1 MWTLRDFEILS
12 AMTFTSN
19 PISRAAIEP
28 IRKALTFSMSPTA
41 RDWSE
46 LAVREFE
53 RGCRSEAEGALRNAR
68 AICDGPTAA
77 RHLRAAAEHL
87 NAG

>member
-1 MWTLRDFEILS
+1 
-12 AMTFTSN
+12 MTSVDKTSLKL
-19 PISRAAIEP
+19 PSDP

-46 LAVREFE
+46 LALRELE
-53 RGCRSEAEGALRNAR
+53 GGSLRAAETALRNAR

-77 RHLRAAAEHL
+77 RHLRAAAEQL
-87 NAG
+87 KSC